1 VLIDL
6 SHPIEDGMRVYGGL
20 PSPRIGATL
29 DHDASRARYEGKA
42 EFHLGE
48 YALTGAAG
56 TYLDSPFHRHRDLG
70 DLASLELERLVG
82 LPGIA
87 LDHRGSAGHEAF
99 AVDVGEEELTAR
111 AVILRTGWSS
121 RWGTDAYWEPGPF
134 VAGEVLERLVRAP
147 AALVGI
153 DLWNVDDVDDL
164 TRPAHT
170 ELLRAGIPVVE
181 NLASVDR
188 LPHRGFR
195 FTAVPPRIV
204 GGSNFP
210 VRAFAELVEGP
221 VPGGA

>member
-6 SHPIEDGMRVYGGL
+6 SHPIEDGMRVYPGL
-20 PSPRIGATL
+20 PSPRVGATL
-29 DHDASRARYEGKA
+29 DHDASRPRYEGKA

-56 TYLDSPFHRHRDLG
+56 TYLDSPFHRHRELG
-70 DLASLELERLVG
+70 DLASLELARLVG
-82 LPGIA
+82 LPGIS
-87 LDHRGSAGHEAF
+87 LDHLGAAGPEPF
-99 AVDVGEEELTAR
+99 ATEVTDEELTGR
-111 AVILRTGWSS
+111 AVVLRTGWSE
-121 RWGTDAYWEPGPF
+121 RWGTDSYWERGPF
-134 VAGEVLERLVRAP
+134 LTGHLIERLVGAP
-147 AALVGI
+147 AAVVGI

-181 NLASVDR
+181 NLASVAR
-188 LPHRGFR
+188 LPRTGFR

-210 VRAFAELVEGP
+210 VRAFAEVAGDP
-221 VPGGA
+221 VPGDA